1 MGEGGESGD
10 ALSRTQ
16 SHYQDL
22 IVPPTELLTRLLS
35 LISVLETYKFH
46 YYVTDVSSYSVE
58 SATVVSKYS
67 IVSPT
72 FAFLFLVP
80 ASVPSN

>member
-1 MGEGGESGD
+1 MGEGEELGD

-16 SHYQDL
+16 SHYQHL

-35 LISVLETYKFH
+35 LISILEIYKFQ
-46 YYVTDVSSYSVE
+46 YYVTDVSSFSVE

-67 IVSPT
+67 EPYFCVSFPCSR
-72 FAFLFLVP
+72 P
-80 ASVPSN
+80 CP